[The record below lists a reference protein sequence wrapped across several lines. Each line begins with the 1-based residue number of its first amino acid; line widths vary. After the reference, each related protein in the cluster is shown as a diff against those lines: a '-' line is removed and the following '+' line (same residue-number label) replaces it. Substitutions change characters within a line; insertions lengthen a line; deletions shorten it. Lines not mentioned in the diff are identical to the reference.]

1 MQRRKSIAV
10 FLIACALAVLGGC
23 ASLPSPDEMKADT
36 ATYQLPKLP
45 EPDRALVYVVR
56 PSFAG
61 TLIRF
66 NVFVDDQEASS
77 EMGYT
82 RGKQYIYFAV
92 SPGEHKIYS
101 KAENW
106 AEALVSAKAGDIIF
120 LQQEPSLR
128 FIMARNSIS
137 KVEDYQGKY
146 YVKNLE
152 VGTILKKE
160 K

>member
-1 MQRRKSIAV
+1 
-10 FLIACALAVLGGC
+10 
-23 ASLPSPDEMKADT
+23 MKAET

-45 EPDRALVYVVR
+45 EQGKAIVYVVR
-56 PSFAG
+56 PSSVG
-61 TLIRF
+61 GLIRF

-82 RGKQYIYFAV
+82 RGRQYIYF
-92 SPGEHKIYS
+92 SIPPGEHKIYS

-106 AEALVSAKAGDIIF
+106 AETLVSAKAGDIIF
-120 LQQEPSLR
+120 IQQDASMGIL
-128 FIMARNSIS
+128 MARNNIF

-146 YVKNLE
+146 HVKTLT
-152 VGTILKKE
+152 VGTIIKSE